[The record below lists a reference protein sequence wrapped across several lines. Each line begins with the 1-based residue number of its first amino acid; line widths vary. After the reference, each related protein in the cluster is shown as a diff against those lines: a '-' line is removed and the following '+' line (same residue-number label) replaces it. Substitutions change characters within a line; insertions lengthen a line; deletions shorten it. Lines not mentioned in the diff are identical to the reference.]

1 MQAAEVTLEKVGKR
15 YGDLWAVRHVD
26 LHVLRGEFFTLL
38 GPSGCGKTTLLRM
51 IAGFAQPDEGVISF
65 DAQTVN
71 QVPPWRRD
79 VGMVF
84 QSYALWPHLSVF
96 DNVAFG
102 LRERKVSRDEIARR
116 VRGALQQVE
125 LSGTETRR
133 PSQLSG
139 GQQQR
144 VALARTLVIQPRVL
158 LLDEPLS
165 NLDAKLRVEMRL
177 ELQKLQRDIG
187 LTTIYVTHD
196 QEEALAL
203 STRIAVINQG
213 QIVQQGEP
221 RAIYEQPCNDF
232 VAGFIGQANLMPA
245 TIERISDRALSLT
258 TEHGVVMEITVPASP
273 STRAQLR
280 VGDAVQLSIRPEAI
294 QLSDTAEPIPSD
306 AISGEIAAL
315 AYQGSFVEYEVSVAG
330 RAFKARVANPK
341 GKPLFRKGDK
351 VRLNFPLEDVV
362 IVPRTTDPKQD
373 RRN

>member
-15 YGDLWAVRHVD
+15 YGDLWVVRDVD
-26 LHVLRGEFFTLL
+26 LHIQRGEFFTLL

-51 IAGFAQPDEGVISF
+51 IAGFAQPDEGVIRF

-102 LRERKVSRDEIARR
+102 LHERKIPSDDIARR
-116 VRGALQQVE
+116 VRGALEQVD
-125 LSGTETRR
+125 LGGTEARR

-203 STRIAVINQG
+203 STRIAVINHG
-213 QIVQQGEP
+213 QIV
-221 RAIYEQPCNDF
+221 
-232 VAGFIGQANLMPA
+232 
-245 TIERISDRALSLT
+245 
-258 TEHGVVMEITVPASP
+258 
-273 STRAQLR
+273 
-280 VGDAVQLSIRPEAI
+280 
-294 QLSDTAEPIPSD
+294 
-306 AISGEIAAL
+306 
-315 AYQGSFVEYEVSVAG
+315 
-330 RAFKARVANPK
+330 
-341 GKPLFRKGDK
+341 
-351 VRLNFPLEDVV
+351 
-362 IVPRTTDPKQD
+362 
-373 RRN
+373 